1 MSKYKWRDL
10 IKLRSKNDSY
20 ESPLSVLC
28 HIDVNCF
35 YAQVEAVRCGYTKDD
50 PVVCVQWNSIV
61 AVSYAARK
69 YGITRMNTIQQALK
83 KTDDLIPI
91 HTAVFRKGEDFW
103 QYHDGWGPWNE
114 DKEKQLPSS
123 IYKISLDP
131 YRRESRKI
139 FKIFTE
145 YCDLAEKA
153 SVDEVFLDIA
163 RLCLQKLMGSEQV
176 LPGKENHNTV
186 QMMQEMFKDET
197 YDPDEFLPPVPE
209 ELKEELKFV
218 GNVFN
223 PNNESLIED
232 WDDVLFAIGSQ
243 IAQELRDEIKHNL
256 GYTTSCGLART
267 KIVCKLASNFKK
279 PDAQTIIK
287 NDCIHAFLDNGK
299 FEITSFWSLGGLLGK
314 ELIQILKLPED
325 GTIKSIRD
333 EWPKKDDLRICLNKS
348 AREFAGRGN
357 TNRVIDVSRTNE
369 VADKL
374 YDAVRGQHRL
384 PVVPQTMVKSLMS
397 NKNMTG
403 QACNSL
409 GDCFSWLEVFAGE
422 LAGRVHELQQEYNK
436 IIIPRT
442 VHVLIRAK
450 SGEAHSKSCQ
460 FVQQNG
466 KLSSHD
472 LLKAGAKLT
481 AELDARYARGKE
493 YAFYPLQN
501 INMSISNLD
510 VVSSKKS
517 VMEMF
522 GGQAITQKAKTLL
535 LPKDEL
541 PKDEL
546 PKDELPKGEMNETR
560 DDYTCKYCNLNFGNP
575 RDFQEHADFHIAMSL
590 SEKINGSSDGSASL
604 SLGERRLL
612 DSKRKS
618 TTPELPSKRKPKKKK
633 NDRGS
638 SSDIMK
644 YFAKG

>member
-1 MSKYKWRDL
+1 MSKYKWKDL
-10 IKLRSKNDSY
+10 VKLKSKNESY

-83 KTDDLIPI
+83 KTQDLIPI

-163 RLCLQKLMGSEQV
+163 RLCLQKLMGSEQI
-176 LPGKENHNTV
+176 LPGKENHNTI
-186 QMMQEMFKDET
+186 QLMQQMFKDGT
-197 YDPDEFLPPVPE
+197 YDSDAFLPPVPE
-209 ELKEELKFV
+209 ELKELKFV
-218 GNVFN
+218 GNLLN
-223 PNNESLIED
+223 PNDEPLIED
-232 WDDVLFAIGSQ
+232 WDDVLFALGSQ
-243 IAQELRDEIKHNL
+243 IAQELRDEIRQNL

-287 NDCIHAFLDNGK
+287 NSCINAFLDIGK
-299 FEITSFWSLGGLLGK
+299 FEITSFWSLGGILGK
-314 ELIQILKLPED
+314 ELIQVLHLPED
-325 GTIKSIRD
+325 GTIRAVR
-333 EWPKKDDLRICLNKS
+333 ERWPQRDDLRIYLNRS
-348 AREFAGRGN
+348 AREFASKGQANGI
-357 TNRVIDVSRTNE
+357 IDLSRTNE

-442 VHVLIRAK
+442 VHVLVRAK

-460 FVQQNG
+460 FQQNG
-466 KLSSHD
+466 KLSSQD

-481 AELDARYARGKE
+481 AEIDARFARGKE

-501 INMSISNLD
+501 INMSLSNLE
-510 VVSSKKS
+510 VLSSKKS
-517 VMEMF
+517 VVEMF
-522 GGQAITQKAKTLL
+522 GGQASAHKSKIESPLIID
-535 LPKDEL
+535 LPKSGSSEVRNDYSCRSCNITFN
-541 PKDEL
+541 
-546 PKDELPKGEMNETR
+546 NE
-560 DDYTCKYCNLNFGNP
+560 K
-575 RDFQEHADFHIAMSL
+575 DFQEHADFHIAMSL
-590 SEKINGSSDGSASL
+590 SEKINGTSEGSNNL

-612 DSKRKS
+612 NSQKRRGS
-618 TTPELPSKRKPKKKK
+618 TPELPGKRRPKKKK

-638 SSDIMK
+638 ATDIYH